1 MAAKVELEVFNEKGD
16 FLLWR
21 KKMRAVLIQQKVGKA
36 LDDSYPTTW
45 NEDKKKEVD
54 EIAFST
60 IILHLSDSI
69 LRKVDEA
76 KSTAELW
83 KKLEALYMVKTL
95 PNKIF
100 LLEKFFG
107 FKMGTSKDL
116 DSNLD
121 DFNKLCLNLSNCDQK
136 FPDEY

>member
-1 MAAKVELEVFNEKGD
+1 
-16 FLLWR
+16 
-21 KKMRAVLIQQKVGKA
+21 MRTVLIQQKVRKA

-76 KSTAELW
+76 KSTAKLW

-107 FKMGTSKDL
+107 FKMDTSKDL
-116 DSNLD
+116 DTNLD
-121 DFNKLCLNLSNCDQK
+121 DRTAPTMGPALGK
-136 FPDEY
+136 FHQNFHRNFGRTSHGN